1 MVNLEKSEDAATI
14 IAANTLRAHQD
25 IAVLRF
31 ANVAHRLFVNGVQM
45 RYEHDGSLS
54 VDENEIVLT
63 SSGVAFEFLA
73 EAFEELLLGRAQ
85 KIFQVIHA
93 ETSQER

>member
-1 MVNLEKSEDAATI
+1 MVNLEKSKNAATV

-54 VDENEIVLT
+54 VDENEIVLVDSYSFSNLSKY
-63 SSGVAFEFLA
+63 SSKRRFHSLIRLFFL
-73 EAFEELLLGRAQ
+73 EPT
-85 KIFQVIHA
+85 V
-93 ETSQER
+93 T